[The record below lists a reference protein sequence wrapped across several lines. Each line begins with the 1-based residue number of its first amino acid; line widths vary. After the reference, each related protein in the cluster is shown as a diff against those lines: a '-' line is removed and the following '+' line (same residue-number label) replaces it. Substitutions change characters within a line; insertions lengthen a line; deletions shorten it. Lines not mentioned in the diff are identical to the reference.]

1 METKPKPWWR
11 PLALAIV
18 AKFQA
23 EGKMTYPMVGDI
35 VVSMTDTD
43 FGIEREKIR
52 DALYGACRSRGD
64 RKGFL
69 LASLPARS
77 KGNLARVFWR
87 HMQFVLGHDVSL
99 MGLLDN
105 LFQATEAENDVLQD
119 VAFVIAEIKGGNV
132 GADRWRKAIYG

>member
-1 METKPKPWWR
+1 MQMQPKPWWR

-18 AKFQA
+18 AKFVS

-52 DALYGACRSRGD
+52 DALNGACHSRGNH
-64 RKGFL
+64 KGYL

-77 KGNLARVFWR
+77 KGNLARAFWR
-87 HMQFVLGHDVSL
+87 HMKFALGHDVSL

-105 LFQATEAENDVLQD
+105 LFRVTEAENYVLQD

-132 GADRWRKAIYG
+132 GGERWRKAIYG